1 MELLGQLGIN
11 IKLLIAQIVN
21 FGLLLFVLNKLLYK
35 PLIKKIEEDEEKMLR
50 VIKER
55 KELEKE
61 KEEFAQLKQ
70 KEIREARQDV
80 QEMIKDAK
88 KMADRIQEKTRKEI
102 EKERERIIKQARESA
117 TNFQKDAY
125 EEIQQKIKQRIIK
138 NLKKHFLSLDK
149 DLLNKW
155 HSLFFYKL
163 ILNLELADLPKFLS
177 YDKDIK
183 RKNNNKRKAKQEEI
197 DQFLTKKIGIILLE
211 YALPINLKQ
220 ERELIAKIIEKFGL
234 KQKIKIK
241 KRENKDLI
249 IGFRLEIG
257 GFLIE
262 SNLLSEIEEVIYKSL
277 QGGERKK

>member
-88 KMADRIQEKTRKEI
+88 EMANRIQEKTRKEI

-138 NLKKHFLSLDK
+138 NLKKHFLNLDK

-183 RKNNNKRKAKQEEI
+183 RKNNSKRKAKQEKI
-197 DQFLTKKIGIILLE
+197 DQFLTKKIGVILLE

-220 ERELIAKIIEKFGL
+220 ERELIAKITEKFGL

-262 SNLLSEIEEVIYKSL
+262 SNLLSEIEGVIYKSL